1 MRCEICGTV
10 IKGKAYKVIVD
21 RSELIV
27 CWRCANRVG
36 SIIEVI
42 DLSSPRRKLNKKT
55 YSYKPVRSKKTNI
68 VEEIVED
75 YSERIKE
82 ARNKIGITRDV
93 LAAMVGEK
101 VSTIRRIEEGML
113 QPTIGLARKLEKVL
127 KIKLVERYEEE
138 EYDHY
143 SYSQSKY
150 DITLGDVVEFKGG
163 D

>member
-1 MRCEICGTV
+1 MRCEICGAE
-10 IKGKAYKVIVD
+10 IKGKAYKVVVD

-36 SIIEVI
+36 SIVEVL
-42 DLSSPRRKLNKKT
+42 DLNVPRKKVIKKSF
-55 YSYKPVRSKKTNI
+55 SYKSMRSKKPSF
-68 VEEIVED
+68 VEEVVED

-101 VSTIRRIEEGML
+101 VSTIRRIEEGTL
-113 QPTIGLARKLEKVL
+113 QPTLNLAKKLEKVL
-127 KIKLVERYEEE
+127 KIRLIEKYQEEE
-138 EYDHY
+138 EYDY
-143 SYSQSKY
+143 SSDSSY
-150 DITLGDVVEFKGG
+150 DITLGDIVEFKGG